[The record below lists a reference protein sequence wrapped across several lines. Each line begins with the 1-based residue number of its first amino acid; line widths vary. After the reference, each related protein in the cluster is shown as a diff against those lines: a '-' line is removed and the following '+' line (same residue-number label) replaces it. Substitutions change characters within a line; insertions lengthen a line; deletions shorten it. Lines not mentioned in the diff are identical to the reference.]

1 MSGAESG
8 GACAPLTFRA
18 AREIVRGLGL
28 TIRRTGYGSEM
39 RVADPS
45 LPRARREEAAHYA
58 YDLEDAVSTAI
69 VMARMRD
76 AA

>member
-45 LPRARREEAAHYA
+45 LPRRSARPKRTTRTTWKTRSA
-58 YDLEDAVSTAI
+58 LRRSW
-69 VMARMRD
+69 RGR
-76 AA
+76 

>member
-28 TIRRTGYGSEM
+28 MS
-39 RVADPS
+39 
-45 LPRARREEAAHYA
+45 
-58 YDLEDAVSTAI
+58 
-69 VMARMRD
+69 
-76 AA
+76 